1 MSVPDQYW
9 LHVPLETTPG
19 MLLEAPPDGRV
30 TMLGRKAQ
38 LLDREP
44 YVSFV
49 SASATVIK
57 QWLLF
62 DPLCELD
69 ARSLLADLRAR
80 IPVLSMNMGANFRI
94 PVHELHVS
102 SLATYDGSLPTLI
115 PAHLTPAPTWLDAIG
130 ACSWNGK
137 DVLETTLE
145 SCPPVTDE
153 RVLAALDLYIASQYD
168 FLPRSIFL
176 AKLTIL
182 DALAA
187 HEKRNV
193 VTTAWI
199 DEKLIEAEAFRDA
212 GLLSALRNLK
222 FESHTASIR
231 ALVRRAV
238 LSLGG
243 TENEAALQAAATG
256 RLYAARS
263 RLSHAGSTVELDLAG
278 ATQLTRLVLNAVVQN
293 PSILD
298 LVDGAHGG
306 EEASV
311 KSGLRQ
317 RKQWIAEAEAAIR
330 TVQPDGA
337 AVVDAIRRP
346 LILGQHGAL
355 TARLA
360 DGSEW
365 WIGDGTARRLSA
377 EEITEWAR
385 FPEAFQ

>member
-1 MSVPDQYW
+1 M
-9 LHVPLETTPG
+9 
-19 MLLEAPPDGRV
+19 
-30 TMLGRKAQ
+30 
-38 LLDREP
+38 
-44 YVSFV
+44 
-49 SASATVIK
+49 IK

-62 DPLCELD
+62 DPLCELE
-69 ARSLLADLRAR
+69 ARSLLADLRTR
-80 IPVLSMNMGANFRI
+80 VPVLSMNTGANFRI

-115 PAHLTPAPTWLDAIG
+115 PAHLTPAPTWLDATG

-137 DVLETTLE
+137 DVLETTLA
-145 SCPPVTDE
+145 SCPSVTDE

-168 FLPRSIFL
+168 FLPRSLFL

-187 HEKRNV
+187 HAKRNA

-199 DEKLIEAEAFRDA
+199 DEKLIEAEAFCDA
-212 GLLSALRNLK
+212 GLSSALRNLK
-222 FESHTASIR
+222 FESHTAAIR

-243 TENEAALQAAATG
+243 TEKEAALQATAAG

-263 RLSHAGSTVELDLAG
+263 RLSHAGSTVELDLGG
-278 ATQLTRLVLNAVVQN
+278 ATQLARLVLNAVVRN

-298 LVDGAHGG
+298 VVGG

-311 KSGLRQ
+311 ISGLRQ

-330 TVQPDGA
+330 TVQPNGA

-360 DGSEW
+360 DGSDW

-377 EEITEWAR
+377 EDIAEWAR